1 MAEYTFVPTG
11 GRVVSEKDLRPPLFE
26 PVKAA
31 KAATRAPS
39 KKAAT
44 TKAAKAATGAKE
56 G

>member
-11 GRVVSEKDLRPPLFE
+11 GRVVSEKELLPPLFE

-31 KAATRAPS
+31 TRAAT

-44 TKAAKAATGAKE
+44 AKAGKAATGAKE

>member
-11 GRVVSEKDLRPPLFE
+11 GRVVSDRELRPPLFE

-31 KAATRAPS
+31 KAATRAAT

-44 TKAAKAATGAKE
+44 AKAGRAATGAKE

>member
-11 GRVVSEKDLRPPLFE
+11 GRVVSEKELRPPLFE

-31 KAATRAPS
+31 KAATRASS
-39 KKAAT
+39 KKAAAA
-44 TKAAKAATGAKE
+44 KAAKAATGAKE

>member
-11 GRVVSEKDLRPPLFE
+11 GRVVSERELRPPLFK

-31 KAATRAPS
+31 KAAP
-39 KKAAT
+39 KAA
-44 TKAAKAATGAKE
+44 KAKGETAKAATGAKE

>member
-11 GRVVSEKDLRPPLFE
+11 GRVASDRELRPPLFE

-31 KAATRAPS
+31 KAAGKTAAP
-39 KKAAT
+39 KARPA
-44 TKAAKAATGAKE
+44 KAAKASAGAKE

>member
-11 GRVVSEKDLRPPLFE
+11 GRVASDRELRPPLFE

-31 KAATRAPS
+31 KAATSAAT

-44 TKAAKAATGAKE
+44 AKAGRAATGAKE